1 MRAIAIMNNKGGV
14 GKTVTAI
21 NLADILVRD
30 YRQRVILADC
40 DGQCNLTRFYIP
52 DFDPETEY
60 TMVSLLEGDG
70 EPLWSDNLLQVSRD
84 LWLIPGS
91 PDLYTEDLE
100 AVMDGQ
106 DQAKTRRVADLVDNV
121 REDNGAD
128 FIIFD
133 CPPGFTAA
141 SLAALLENG
150 QVVVVLASN
159 RYLEQTTLLRQQSA
173 ELIFGSQSGLRVPK
187 ASVLIN
193 RWRATEFVS
202 EVEAQLREMSEHVKI
217 PVYQQVIRK
226 SEKVPE
232 STVTGS
238 PLSVYSPRSAAGVDF
253 RRWVRELWGGVGHEQ
268 V

>member
-1 MRAIAIMNNKGGV
+1 MRTIAIMNNKGGV

-40 DGQCNLTRFYIP
+40 DGQMNLTRFYLP
-52 DFDPETEY
+52 EFDPETEF

-141 SLAALLENG
+141 SLAALLASDE
-150 QVVVVLASN
+150 VVIPMELDGFSVTGMV
-159 RYLEQTTLLRQQSA
+159 TMRQQLALLERSN
-173 ELIFGSQSGLRVPK
+173 LRVPR

-193 RWRATEFVS
+193 RWRPTAFVR
-202 EVEAQLREMSEHVKI
+202 EVESQLRTMTKTGLL
-217 PVYQQVIRK
+217 VYEQVIRK

-238 PLSVYSPRSAAGVDF
+238 PLAVYSPRSAAGVDF
-253 RRWVRELWGGVGHEQ
+253 RRWVREFLEEV
-268 V
+268 

>member
-1 MRAIAIMNNKGGV
+1 MRTIAIMNNKGGV

-30 YRQRVILADC
+30 YRQRVILVDC
-40 DGQCNLTRFYIP
+40 DGQMNLTRFYMP
-52 DFDPETEY
+52 ELDPETEY

-106 DQAKTRRVADLVDNV
+106 DQAKTRRVADLVDVV
-121 REDNGAD
+121 REDDG
-128 FIIFD
+128 
-133 CPPGFTAA
+133 
-141 SLAALLENG
+141 AALLASDE
-150 QVVVVLASN
+150 VVIPMELDGFSVSGTITMQQQLA
-159 RYLEQTTLLRQQSA
+159 LLRR
-173 ELIFGSQSGLRVPK
+173 SGLRVPR

-193 RWRATEFVS
+193 RWRATEFVR
-202 EVEAQLREMSEHVKI
+202 EVESQLRSMTKTGLL
-217 PVYQQVIRK
+217 VYEQVIRK

-238 PLSVYSPRSAAGVDF
+238 PLAVYSPRSAAGVDF
-253 RRWVRELWGGVGHEQ
+253 RRWVREFLEEV
-268 V
+268 